1 MSEEKK
7 PVSRRSFLKG
17 AAVAGVAA
25 AAAGSGLFVQKL
37 SAQGGYTLARSDVRE
52 EPGVQDDKDLVP
64 MAENL
69 FKTSVEGGYDA
80 FNAAFESFVKG
91 NNKTADVKS
100 LLAEQG
106 LKLRSREA
114 SGAARSFEAPP
125 SLLKLRMLQLKQKGW
140 HAHCVFS
147 AWGLRLHGH
156 VSW

>member
-7 PVSRRSFLKG
+7 SVSRRSFLKG

-37 SAQGGYTLARSDVRE
+37 SAQGYTLTRSDVRE
-52 EPGVQDDKDLVP
+52 EPGVQEDKDLVP
-64 MAENL
+64 LAENL
-69 FKTSVEGGYDA
+69 FKSSAEGGYDA

-125 SLLKLRMLQLKQKGW
+125 SLLKLRALQLKQKGW
-140 HAHCVFS
+140 HAHVSFS
-147 AWGLRLHGH
+147 AWGVRVHGH